1 MKNKWILLLFI
12 CMFFL
17 VGCTNINKLSYDDVV
32 NTLSVIDRKSNVY
45 KKGFDFYMPMGLQ
58 IEDAGNNY
66 VIFSSNRYNYYLYV
80 DMISYINKKEIKYEK
95 NDKALYSEKIEYDN
109 KSGYV
114 EINLWENN
122 KYLIEIMYNYAKIEV
137 MVDSDDIKVAL
148 LKSINILKSVKYKD
162 IAINNMLNDDN
173 LDSTEEIFNMFKNA
187 KKNDSTLTSDGDVVE
202 QDKVSEEV
210 KDTDFIE

>member
-17 VGCTNINKLSYDDVV
+17 AGCTNINKLSYDDVV
-32 NTLSVIDRKSNVY
+32 NTLGVIDRKSNVY